1 MCNIY
6 RHIPVY
12 LNTLDIPALCSII
25 RNMSKYKAFTPNEL
39 ADTFKALSNPNRL
52 QIFQRLLN
60 CCEPGNV
67 CSANTL
73 NGFCVGELGDD
84 LAVAPSTLSHHI
96 KELQRAGLI
105 KTRRRGKNV
114 DCFVE
119 TEKVS
124 LLKEF
129 FAVSM
134 SNNKSNE

>member
-1 MCNIY
+1 
-6 RHIPVY
+6 
-12 LNTLDIPALCSII
+12 
-25 RNMSKYKAFTPNEL
+25 MSKYKTFALNEL
-39 ADTFKALSNPNRL
+39 ADSFKALSNPNRL
-52 QIFQRLLN
+52 QIFQRLLS
-60 CCEPGNV
+60 CCEPGTV

-73 NGFCVGELGDD
+73 NGFYVGELGDN

-114 DCFVE
+114 ECFVE

-129 FAVSM
+129 FSISM
-134 SNNKSNE
+134 SNSKFND